1 MGVMVVRV
9 LVLMLMFLCDATYTD
24 THNTRVQAQTHRL
37 TCRGNQKQSI
47 TADRMQRAHK
57 PCMHA
62 RIMTKGQRAG
72 TEVQGR
78 AAGGREGCAE
88 TSETLGVV
96 A

>member
-62 RIMTKGQRAG
+62 RIMTKGQRARALKFRG
-72 TEVQGR
+72 GR
-78 AAGGREGCAE
+78 RAGGKDAQKRRKHWA
-88 TSETLGVV
+88 S
-96 A
+96 